1 MYIHMYVCVINIIY
15 IYLYIK
21 ISFINVYL
29 LNYSENPVV
38 SHIFMNISLN
48 FALIVNEKV
57 KILD

>member
-1 MYIHMYVCVINIIY
+1 MYVCVINIIY